1 MTKIEKGDGLYLF
14 NVIDW
19 SSGITTYTIEK
30 DWHQI
35 KAISLLSEEEGEE
48 LREKI
53 RKSFVEGFG
62 PAEVEIQIDLA
73 LDKEGVRFGMIVG
86 LGEPRS

>member
-1 MTKIEKGDGLYLF
+1 MTKIEKGDGRYLF

-19 SSGITTYTIEK
+19 SSGITTYTLEK
-30 DWHQI
+30 DWNQI
-35 KAISLLSEEEGEE
+35 KAVSLLSKEEAEE

-62 PAEVEIQIDLA
+62 PAEIEIQIDLA
-73 LDKEGVRFGMIVG
+73 LDEEGTRFGMIVG
-86 LGEPRS
+86 LGEPRN